1 MSKKALAKAAKK
13 DAKAQA
19 KAGNAPPAKAGGKP
33 DGKKKGAAAADA
45 PAPAKKAAAAG
56 SFSGPA
62 ADLWETLLK
71 DFQWFGGVKQSQAD
85 AQAVQHV
92 RGKAI
97 DAERYPNLYF
107 WASMATKFS
116 DEAMKKWP
124 AGEL

>member
-1 MSKKALAKAAKK
+1 MSKKALAKLAKK
-13 DAKAQA
+13 DAKSQA
-19 KAGNAPPAKAGGKP
+19 KAGNAPPAKAKGKP
-33 DGKKKGAAAADA
+33 EAAKKDGADA
-45 PAPAKKAAAAG
+45 APAKKTAAAG

-71 DFQWFGGVKQSQAD
+71 DCQWFGGVKQSQAD

-116 DEAMKKWP
+116 DDAMKKWP